1 MKPQLEQ
8 TPKKIETFLPTTG
21 GKAENPY
28 IKWIGLACIVL
39 GLFEAVFAV
48 RNREGDEM
56 KCQKSTSV
64 K

>member
-1 MKPQLEQ
+1 MKSQLEQ

-48 RNREGDEM
+48 RNH
-56 KCQKSTSV
+56 KKSQL
-64 K
+64 